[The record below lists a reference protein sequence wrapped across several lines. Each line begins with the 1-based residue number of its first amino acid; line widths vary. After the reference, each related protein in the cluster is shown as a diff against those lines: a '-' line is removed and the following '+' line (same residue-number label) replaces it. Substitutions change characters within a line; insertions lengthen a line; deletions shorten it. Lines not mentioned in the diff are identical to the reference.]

1 MSTQPWKT
9 ALVTGGAAGLGKA
22 TAQSLIKRGKSVYL
36 ADRNES
42 ALSATAKEIGAAG
55 YFALD
60 LTDISSL
67 SAFAEKV
74 QKDAPEIDCLIN
86 NAGIQVPLD
95 FVKGADLD
103 AATQEINTNITGLV
117 HLCGLFTPH
126 LVQKDAACIMNVGSA
141 LGYVPASFAPVYSA
155 SMAFSKS
162 FTVSLRQQLK
172 STNVTVIEISPP
184 LVESNLHEHQDSGFS
199 GFVSSNH
206 IKALS
211 QNEWISVIE
220 KGWDEG
226 AKEIGAGFSQVCITK
241 WRETF
246 GPIHAKLASSS

>member
-1 MSTQPWKT
+1 MSSQPWKA

-22 TAQSLIKRGKSVYL
+22 FAKLLVKQGKKVYL

-42 ALSATAKEIGAAG
+42 ALAAAAKEIGAAG
-55 YFALD
+55 YYAVD
-60 LTDISSL
+60 LADISSL
-67 SAFAEKV
+67 SPFANKV
-74 QKDAPEIDCLIN
+74 FQEVPEIDCLVN

-103 AATQEINTNITGLV
+103 AATREINTNVTSLV
-117 HLCGLFTPH
+117 HLTGLFTPY
-126 LVQKDAACIMNVGSA
+126 LTQKDTACIINVGSA
-141 LGYVPASFAPVYSA
+141 LGYVPAAFAPVYSA

-162 FTVSLRQQLK
+162 FTTSTRQQLS

-184 LVESNLHEHQDSGFS
+184 LVESDLHKHQDSGYNN
-199 GFVSSNH
+199 FVSSNQ

-211 QNEWISVIE
+211 QDEWIAAVE
-220 KGWDEG
+220 KGLSEG
-226 AKEIGAGFSQVCITK
+226 AEEIGAGFSQVCINK